1 MSAAQV
7 RKETLKQL
15 RAARVGMMSAR
26 WTLALEKQDKKTRA
40 KSAKEFLRVH
50 HAIQKLENE
59 QLAKIRDKLLQNEA
73 ALARGADRLSG
84 ALQNLKQVKTVLKA
98 VTGFLEIVARIL
110 PLLAM
115 V

>member
-40 KSAKEFLRVH
+40 KSAKELLRVH
-50 HAIQKLENE
+50 HAIQKLENA

-73 ALARGADRLSG
+73 ALARGVDRLNG
-84 ALQNLKQVKTVLKA
+84 ALKNLKQVKSVLKA
-98 VTGFLEIVARIL
+98 ATAFLEIVARVVKLI
-110 PLLAM
+110 AM
-115 V
+115 A